1 MNILLITNDW
11 KPKRGGI
18 STYLRSLVENL
29 DHKFF
34 IYGPS
39 WIEGND
45 AYPAADTF
53 IINPRKVFE
62 DIQKIV
68 NDNQIDIILHG
79 SSNPNFLFVNKLNTL
94 DVPNSPKNVK
104 IPQYMICHGAEFNVL
119 NYIPIVRNLLS
130 RNLDNLNTI
139 FTVSEFSRKK
149 LVDITDTEIINI
161 GAGIEIPNY
170 ENNYENN
177 VPLTIGVVSRL
188 VSRKKISWLIDV
200 AHDLKEEGLP
210 IELKI
215 LGFGKQENYLKKLSS
230 VSAANVT
237 FIKEET
243 EKDVDEFY
251 RSINLFAMPSKSK
264 YFGVEFEGLGLV
276 YLEAASY
283 GLPVIVGASGG
294 AIETIIPGKTG
305 FVAGD
310 KNILKESILYFLN
323 NPEKIQE
330 FGLNGRKFVEEFYS
344 WEKLIMNLESNI
356 ESIK

>member
-11 KPKRGGI
+11 KPKTGGI

-170 ENNYENN
+170 ENSYENN

-243 EKDVDEFY
+243 EKDVDEF
-251 RSINLFAMPSKSK
+251 L
-264 YFGVEFEGLGLV
+264 
-276 YLEAASY
+276 
-283 GLPVIVGASGG
+283 
-294 AIETIIPGKTG
+294 
-305 FVAGD
+305 
-310 KNILKESILYFLN
+310 
-323 NPEKIQE
+323 
-330 FGLNGRKFVEEFYS
+330 
-344 WEKLIMNLESNI
+344 
-356 ESIK
+356 

>member
-11 KPKRGGI
+11 KPKTGGI

-139 FTVSEFSRKK
+139 CTVSEFSRKK

-230 VSAANVT
+230 VFLKYSANPISANTVLEKRNVFFLPT
-237 FIKEET
+237 QTHET
-243 EKDVDEFY
+243 AFTSRQTGSVHFY
-251 RSINLFAMPSKSK
+251 VN
-264 YFGVEFEGLGLV
+264 
-276 YLEAASY
+276 
-283 GLPVIVGASGG
+283 
-294 AIETIIPGKTG
+294 
-305 FVAGD
+305 
-310 KNILKESILYFLN
+310 
-323 NPEKIQE
+323 
-330 FGLNGRKFVEEFYS
+330 
-344 WEKLIMNLESNI
+344 KLIIWAKS
-356 ESIK
+356 SRGCSTFVFV

>member
-11 KPKRGGI
+11 KPKTGGI
-18 STYLRSLVENL
+18 STYLQSLVENL

-39 WIEGND
+39 WIEGD
-45 AYPAADTF
+45 DTYPAGETF
-53 IINPRKVFE
+53 IINPRKTIE

-68 NDNQIDIILHG
+68 NINQIDIILHG

-94 DVPNSPKNVK
+94 AVPNSPKNVK

-149 LVDITDTEIINI
+149 LADITNTDVINI

-170 ENNYENN
+170 ENNYEYNE
-177 VPLTIGVVSRL
+177 PLTIGVVSRL

-200 AHDLKEEGLP
+200 AHDLKEEGLS

-243 EKDVDEFY
+243 ERDVDDFY
-251 RSINLFAMPSKSK
+251 KSINLFAMPAKSK

-294 AIETIIPGKTG
+294 AVETIIPGKTG

-330 FGLNGRKFVEEFYS
+330 FGLNGKKFVEEFYS
-344 WEKLIMNLESNI
+344 WEKLIINFESNI
-356 ESIK
+356 ELIK

>member
-11 KPKRGGI
+11 KPKTGGI

-39 WIEGND
+39 WIEGDD

-94 DVPNSPKNVK
+94 NVPNSPKNVK

-149 LVDITDTEIINI
+149 
-161 GAGIEIPNY
+161 P
-170 ENNYENN
+170 
-177 VPLTIGVVSRL
+177 VSYTHLR
-188 VSRKKISWLIDV
+188 
-200 AHDLKEEGLP
+200 AH
-210 IELKI
+210 
-215 LGFGKQENYLKKLSS
+215 
-230 VSAANVT
+230 
-237 FIKEET
+237 ET
-243 EKDVDEFY
+243 
-251 RSINLFAMPSKSK
+251 R
-264 YFGVEFEGLGLV
+264 
-276 YLEAASY
+276 
-283 GLPVIVGASGG
+283 
-294 AIETIIPGKTG
+294 
-305 FVAGD
+305 
-310 KNILKESILYFLN
+310 
-323 NPEKIQE
+323 
-330 FGLNGRKFVEEFYS
+330 
-344 WEKLIMNLESNI
+344 
-356 ESIK
+356 